1 MWAEWGGRA
10 PQSSAAQEG
19 RTAISFP
26 PSVQGGPVSCATFAR
41 RLRLLT
47 KQTSTENGSQD
58 LMCRRACG
66 LTDGG
71 ICVPGSEAMWQT
83 GQYLGTANLQM
94 PEPLSEGCTILQDVP
109 ILSSLNESGIS
120 Q

>member
-1 MWAEWGGRA
+1 M
-10 PQSSAAQEG
+10 
-19 RTAISFP
+19 
-26 PSVQGGPVSCATFAR
+26 
-41 RLRLLT
+41 T

-71 ICVPGSEAMWQT
+71 IYVPGSEAMWQT
-83 GQYLGTANLQM
+83 GQYLRTANLQM
-94 PEPLSEGCTILQDVP
+94 PERLSEGCTILQDVP
-109 ILSSLNESGIS
+109 ILSSSNESGIS